1 MYKRCLATSPD
12 KAKFSPLLYC
22 GSLLG
27 AMESAS
33 RLGFDGLELN
43 LLDSDLIPQDEV
55 LDNLSRFSL
64 EVPSIGT
71 GQSYFQHNLSLAD
84 PDSEVQQS
92 VRQRMKDHILFAE
105 RLKASVVLGSI
116 RGRLDD
122 SSPETRERCYQVA
135 VEASRELARFAA
147 LHGVRLTI
155 EPINRYE
162 TNFLNTVEET
172 LRFLDEVGEDGIG
185 VLLDT
190 FHMNIEESSMS
201 GAVHTAGDRLWHV
214 HWVDSN
220 RCAPGM
226 GHIDFRSL
234 YHALEEVDYKG
245 FLSAEILPRPDD
257 DVAAETWAQNTKIMI
272 EQY

>member
-1 MYKRCLATSPD
+1 MFKRCLATSPD
-12 KAKFSPLLYC
+12 KAKFAPLLYC
-22 GSLLG
+22 GSLSG
-27 AMESAS
+27 AMESAY

-43 LLDSDLIPQDEV
+43 LRDSDQIAQEKV
-55 LDNLSRFSL
+55 LADLSRLSL

-71 GQSYFQHNLSLAD
+71 GQSYFQDGLSLAD
-84 PDSEVQQS
+84 PNPEVQQR
-92 VRQRMKDHILFAE
+92 VRERIKSHILFAR
-105 RLKASVVLGSI
+105 RLGASVVLGSI

-122 SSPETRERCYQVA
+122 SSSETREQCYQIA
-135 VEASRELARFAA
+135 VEASRELARFAVE
-147 LHGVRLTI
+147 HGVRLTI

-162 TNFLNTVEET
+162 TNFLNTVAET
-172 LRFLDEVGEDGIG
+172 VYFLDEVGEEGIG

-190 FHMNIEESSMS
+190 FHMNIEESSMTE
-201 GAVHTAGDRLWHV
+201 AVHAAGDRLWHV

-226 GHIDFRSL
+226 GHTDFRL
-234 YHALEEVDYKG
+234 LWQALEEVGYDG

-257 DVAAETWAQNTKIMI
+257 EAAAATWSQNTKTMM